1 MRYADTLLAD
11 GEIVARRSRQHWLA
25 LLAKARWALLSW
37 LVTIG
42 ALIIIAV
49 FKLEGIARDVL
60 GWIALASLVVGIVL
74 FFVHAWRWWAQD
86 YIVTNRR
93 IMKVEGVFNKHAAD
107 SSLEKINDA
116 VLSQGILARML
127 GYGDLDILTAADTAI
142 DRYRMLAGAA
152 AFKIEMLNRK
162 HALDLE
168 IGGSMPTPPVR
179 LDPSGSS
186 ATAAGR
192 VRGEE
197 GRTAGTALVGFLED
211 RLVPLIAAIIILL
224 VGFPIHEF
232 SHAWTADRL
241 GDSTARYMGRISL
254 DPRRHF
260 DPMGGILLL
269 LSSVGFG
276 IPLGWAKPTPIN
288 PANLR
293 RGHRGEALVAL
304 AGPLSNLI
312 MAAVVSISIR
322 IIGASPD
329 LQATISGNEL
339 LSATFSVVVFFVWIN
354 VILAFFNLIPI
365 SPLDGWAVLKGFLSP
380 LQAYQYRYQLAQ
392 VERYGPMILIGL
404 LAIGLIDPRIGPLQV
419 VLGRV
424 AAAAFSL
431 LTGLGSPLG

>member
-74 FFVHAWRWWAQD
+74 FFLHAWRWWAQD

-127 GYGDLDILTAADTAI
+127 GYGDLDILTAATRPSTAI
-142 DRYRMLAGAA
+142 ACWRVPRPSRSRCSTA
-152 AFKIEMLNRK
+152 
-162 HALDLE
+162 
-168 IGGSMPTPPVR
+168 SMPSTSRSAARCRPRRSVSSRPDRQRRPRPRAVRRSDGGARLPEADDAETITRTLAQLSDLRDRGAITPEEYE
-179 LDPSGSS
+179 
-186 ATAAGR
+186 A
-192 VRGEE
+192 EE
-197 GRTAGTALVGFLED
+197 GRTVGTALVGFLED

-276 IPLGWAKPTPIN
+276 IPLGWAKPTPDQ
-288 PANLR
+288 PRKSPSWSPR
-293 RGHRGEALVAL
+293 RGARRAGGAALQSHHGGGRFHLHPDHRREP
-304 AGPLSNLI
+304 GP
-312 MAAVVSISIR
+312 
-322 IIGASPD
+322 ASHD
-329 LQATISGNEL
+329 RQAMNSCRRPSAWSSSSSG
-339 LSATFSVVVFFVWIN
+339 STSSWR
-354 VILAFFNLIPI
+354 
-365 SPLDGWAVLKGFLSP
+365 SS
-380 LQAYQYRYQLAQ
+380 
-392 VERYGPMILIGL
+392 
-404 LAIGLIDPRIGPLQV
+404 
-419 VLGRV
+419 
-424 AAAAFSL
+424 
-431 LTGLGSPLG
+431 T